1 MIKSPL
7 KRNFKCPECHSI
19 MKKKKEL
26 HSKRKK
32 NAKTLISFIQRNLFH
47 V

>member
-1 MIKSPL
+1 MS
-7 KRNFKCPECHSI
+7 RMSFYYE
-19 MKKKKEL
+19 KKKEL
-26 HSKRKK
+26 DSKRKK